1 MNYSKTIIVSAS
13 AVLLVAGVFGVTGF
27 RVSTAHAAD
36 CGITAIDLKQ
46 ITAIQNDPSLDDSQE
61 MQQELA
67 VRKQLVNKTIVCAQQ
82 EVQTLQKN
90 LQATTVQSD
99 AQPLQAQLLGRLG
112 EATNF
117 YNLELAKLKGVGI
130 SGSEAVAQE
139 VFAWRQSTFIPL
151 GKNVNNF
158 ILWSQNQN
166 LFKTAGTRMT
176 QTQQAVVFLENT
188 KPNTDLQ
195 AAFNKAQSS
204 YNDAISENDT
214 AKDALNQNLSP
225 DQSLALIKQSL
236 ASLSATY
243 QNFSAVSALIKT
255 SLAK

>member
-13 AVLLVAGVFGVTGF
+13 AVLLVVGSFGVTGL

-36 CGITAIDLKQ
+36 CGVTAMDLKQ
-46 ITAIQNDPSLDDSQE
+46 ITAIQNDPTLNDSEE

-67 VRKQLVNKTIVCAQQ
+67 VRKQLVSKTIVCAQQ
-82 EVQTLQKN
+82 EVQVLQKN
-90 LQATTVQSD
+90 LQAATVQSD

-112 EATNF
+112 EAASF
-117 YNLELAKLKGVGI
+117 YNSELVKLNGVGI
-130 SGSEAVAQE
+130 AGSEAVAQE
-139 VFAWRQSTFIPL
+139 MLAWRQSTFIPL

-166 LFKTAGTRMT
+166 LFKTAATRMA

-188 KPNTDLQ
+188 KPNADLQ
-195 AAFNKAQSS
+195 TAFNKAQSS
-204 YNDAISENDT
+204 YNDAMSENDAART
-214 AKDALNQNLSP
+214 ALNQNLSP

-243 QNFSAVSALIKT
+243 QNFSAVSALIKS
-255 SLAK
+255 SLTK